1 METLCG
7 LVWGCSFRGVLAS
20 GRSLGHYRA
29 TSDTIWHFAVWGPAE
44 CTTLRSNPTAEL
56 ARAVPRPEAWE
67 RAALAAS

>member
-29 TSDTIWHFAVWGPAE
+29 TSDTIWHSAVWGLTE
-44 CTTLRSNPTAEL
+44 RTTLRSNPTAEL
-56 ARAVPRPEAWE
+56 ARAVPRAEAWE